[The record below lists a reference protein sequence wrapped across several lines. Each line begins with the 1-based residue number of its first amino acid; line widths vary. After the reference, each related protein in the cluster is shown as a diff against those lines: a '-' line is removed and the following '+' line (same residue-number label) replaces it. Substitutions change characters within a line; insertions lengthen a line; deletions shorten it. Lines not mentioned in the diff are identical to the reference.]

1 MKRILP
7 FLFLLIATMAF
18 SKATAQQI
26 SKAYF
31 CNIWGNNVPKGLCTF
46 DPSAP
51 NEVTQIDST
60 LDFNAADYTDGY
72 IYAYIRDPNEYPSNY
87 FCKIQPDD
95 GSIVSRT
102 QYTPCPNDITWDET
116 TKTMFF
122 ISGNTFGTSNL
133 ETGEMSPIGATSCN
147 ISCIMCQDGQLYGIS
162 ELTGILYS
170 IDKNTAALTEIGST
184 GLTPKY
190 QQTASVDPLT
200 GICYWCYSDAQ
211 KDCLYTIDLTTGET
225 TFLRNFAECT
235 GLCFIVS
242 DITGINEETSATSI
256 YPNPASDRFTVSVSN
271 ATRCT
276 LCDTQGRIVSD
287 MNAKGQETVEFKT
300 EDLPAGVYF
309 LTICHENAPSIT
321 SKVVVAK

>member
-1 MKRILP
+1 MS
-7 FLFLLIATMAF
+7 F
-18 SKATAQQI
+18 STATAQQI

-31 CNIWGNNVPKGLCTF
+31 CNIWGSAIPKGLCTF
-46 DPSAP
+46 DTNTP

-60 LDFNAADYTDGY
+60 LDFNAADYIDGY
-72 IYAYIRDPNEYPSNY
+72 IYAYIRDPNAYPSNF
-87 FCKIQPDD
+87 FCKIQPED
-95 GSIVSRT
+95 GSIVSKI
-102 QYTPCPNDITWDET
+102 QYSPCPTDITWDET
-116 TKTMFF
+116 TQTMFF
-122 ISGNTFGTSNL
+122 ISDNSLGTSNL
-133 ETGEMSPIGATSCN
+133 ETGEMSLIGTTTDD
-147 ISCIMCQDGQLYGIS
+147 IKIICIMCHEGQLYGIS
-162 ELTGILYS
+162 ATTGILYS
-170 IDKNTAALTEIGST
+170 INKNTAALTEIGPT

-225 TFLRNFAECT
+225 TFIRNFAECT

-242 DITGINEETSATSI
+242 DIESISEETIATSI

-276 LCDTQGRIVSD
+276 LCDTQGRIVGD
-287 MNAKGQETVEFKT
+287 MDAKGLETVEFKT

-309 LTICHENAPSIT
+309 LTICHENAPKIT
-321 SKVVVAK
+321 TKVVVAK